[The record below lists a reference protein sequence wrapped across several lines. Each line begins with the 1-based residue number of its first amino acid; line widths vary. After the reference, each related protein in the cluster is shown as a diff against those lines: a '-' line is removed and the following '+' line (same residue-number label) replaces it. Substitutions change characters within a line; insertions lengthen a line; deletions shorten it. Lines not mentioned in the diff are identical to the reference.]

1 MAYHREHN
9 FRGVICFNKSIMSV
23 LHDERKTP
31 IDKPIQIVLA
41 KSTVM
46 KNNTDQKTQSA
57 KLRM

>member
-1 MAYHREHN
+1 
-9 FRGVICFNKSIMSV
+9 MSV

-31 IDKPIQIVLA
+31 IDRPIQIVLA

-57 KLRM
+57 KLHV